1 MQRWSRVVLDD
12 NGRRVSG
19 ATVTVYNTGTTTLA
33 NIYSATS
40 TSDTPTVAITN
51 PITTGSD
58 GLAAFAAADGDYDII
73 ISGSNV
79 TTENLYRVNF
89 FDGTTATTGSQS
101 SFALTMPSEFTVTGS
116 PGVTI
121 GVTKANET
129 ANTVWAGPT
138 TGGAAAPTFRALVA
152 ADVNPVA
159 VDLTTN
165 QTAAGN
171 KTFSGNVSV
180 GGTFG
185 ATGTATF
192 SGAATVGTTL
202 GVTGAAT
209 FSSTGSF
216 AEPLSL
222 SKELTFTAYNN
233 SSPTTG
239 DFWLDST
246 SKSPKWY
253 NTSTTHTLGGCLI
266 NQTSAVNVNNT
277 VTETTLLA
285 SAYNLQANYLT
296 VGKTL
301 KFRASGVIGNTATPN
316 IRFRFKIGSGT
327 VCDTGAVAMS
337 TITGSMAFDLSGY
350 VTVRTIG
357 GAGTA
362 IGFLRADYQTANGTS
377 PISVTAGTV
386 STTTIDTTAVN
397 ALNLTVEWGT
407 ASGSNTITITNLIV
421 EVTGG

>member
-58 GLAAFAAADGDYDII
+58 GLAAFAAADGDYDIV

-101 SFALTMPSEFTVTGS
+101 SFALTMPAQFTVTGS
-116 PGVTI
+116 PGTSISVTWD
-121 GVTKANET
+121 TQT
-129 ANTVWAGPT
+129 ANYVWAGPT
-138 TGGAAAPTFRALVA
+138 SGGAATPTFRALVA

-159 VDLTTN
+159 LDLTTN

-185 ATGTATF
+185 ATGAATF
-192 SGAATVGTTL
+192 TASASVGTTL
-202 GVTGAAT
+202 AVTGAAT

-216 AEPLSL
+216 AEPLTL
-222 SKELTFTAYNN
+222 SKELTLTSYNN
-233 SSPTTG
+233 ASPTAG
-239 DFWLDST
+239 DFWMDST

-253 NTSTTHTLGGCLI
+253 LTSTSHTLGGCLI
-266 NQTSAVNVNNT
+266 NQTSSVTVANT

-285 SAYNLQANYLT
+285 SAYTLQANYMT
-296 VGKTL
+296 AGKTL
-301 KFRASGVIGNTATPN
+301 RLRASGVIANTATPN
-316 IRFRFKIGSGT
+316 LRLRFKVGGAT
-327 VCDTGAVAMS
+327 VCDTTAVAMS
-337 TITGSMAFDLSGY
+337 TITGNMAFNIEGY
-350 VTVRTIG
+350 ITCRSSTS
-357 GAGTA
+357 A
-362 IGFLRADYQTANGTS
+362 IGYLCGEYQTANGTA
-377 PISVTAGTV
+377 PLAITAATS
-386 STTTIDTTAVN
+386 STTVVDFTSN
-397 ALNLTVEWGT
+397 SSLNLTAEWGT
-407 ASGSNTITITNLIV
+407 ASASNTLTITNLIV
-421 EVTGG
+421 EVVGG